1 MLYRGESL
9 FYNNQDDLSY
19 AGVLMKYCSHCR
31 ADIVVTIPPGD
42 NRERY
47 TCPACDFIFYE
58 NPRIVAGCIPVY
70 GDQILLCKRSIEPR
84 SGYWTLPAG
93 FMENGE
99 TTQQGAW
106 RETYEESMAKVEV
119 GPLFSLCNVPRINQV
134 HMFYLAQM
142 TSNTFGPTSESSD
155 VALFSA
161 QDIPWDDIAFATV
174 KQTLECFLAD
184 REHNQFQLH
193 HLEF

>member
-1 MLYRGESL
+1 
-9 FYNNQDDLSY
+9 
-19 AGVLMKYCSHCR
+19 MKYCSHCR
-31 ADIVVTIPPGD
+31 ADIIVAIPTGD

-47 TCPACDFIFYE
+47 TCSACDHVFYE
-58 NPRIVAGCIPVY
+58 NPRIIAGSIPVF

-106 RETYEESMAKVEV
+106 RETFEESLAKVDI
-119 GPLFSLCNVPRINQV
+119 GPLFSVCNVPRINQV
-134 HMFYLAQM
+134 HLFYIAQM
-142 TSNTFGPTSESSD
+142 TNRVFGPTSESSD

-161 QDIPWDDIAFATV
+161 SDIPWDNIAFATV
-174 KQTLECFLAD
+174 KQTIKQFLTD
-184 REHNQFQLH
+184 RKNNQFQVH